1 MPYLSEEIVAA
12 HFAPLTSDDHKKLLR
27 NMTQTVSGSF
37 SSLLQDASLPWK
49 NMRELE
55 ALSLFELDHRVDAIE
70 MRPERV
76 TVSVGDRVVTRIP
89 TFRLRS
95 GTSVAVVDVLADA
108 RTADPDRLALTGA
121 LKTAY
126 AARGIRYEVL
136 RHAAV
141 RAEPRLR
148 NARRVLRGRGYE
160 PHPEAELAVTFVL
173 SSGGPHSV
181 GSVVA
186 SLPDYGNVREA
197 VYSLAA
203 RRRIAIDLWAHCPED
218 MTVRLAPRGGSR

>member
-1 MPYLSEEIVAA
+1 MPHLSEEIVAA
-12 HFAPLTSDDHKKLLR
+12 HFAPLTSDDRKRILR

-37 SSLLQDASLPWK
+37 SSLLEDASLPWQ

-76 TVSVGDRVVTRIP
+76 TVSVGDQAVTRIP
-89 TFRLRS
+89 AFRLRS
-95 GTSVAVVDVLADA
+95 GTSVAVIDVLPDT
-108 RTADPDRLALTGA
+108 RVADPERGALTGA
-121 LKTAY
+121 LKRAY
-126 AARGIRYEVL
+126 AMRGIKYEVL
-136 RHAAV
+136 RHADV

-148 NARRVLRGRGYE
+148 NARRVLRGRRYE
-160 PHPEAELAVTFVL
+160 PELETELAVISVL
-173 SSGGPHSV
+173 SFGSGHSV

-186 SLPDYGNVREA
+186 AVPNHVNVREV

-203 RRRIAIDLWAHCPED
+203 RHRVAIDLWAHRPED
-218 MTVRLAPRGGSR
+218 MAVRLAPSGGRR